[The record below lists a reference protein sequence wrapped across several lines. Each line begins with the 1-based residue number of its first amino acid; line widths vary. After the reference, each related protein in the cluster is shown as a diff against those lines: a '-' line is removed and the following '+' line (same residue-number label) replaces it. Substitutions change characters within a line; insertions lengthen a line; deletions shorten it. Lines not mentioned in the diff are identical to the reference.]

1 MCFLYT
7 LHVCQLEMMR
17 LITNNTHALSS
28 INKCKNPFANELR
41 VSRNLEQR
49 GSRHWQVSNGCL
61 ISQFSNESKN
71 ECYFLCFHSLTK
83 FTLTFQRTESECS
96 DGAAAAST
104 PADIEGPSTSN
115 DPETPDG
122 NKDGKKKKNRCLS
135 CKKKVGLTGESDTL
149 FSFLSLL
156 H

>member
-1 MCFLYT
+1 MSLKSECSFF
-7 LHVCQLEMMR
+7 V
-17 LITNNTHALSS
+17 
-28 INKCKNPFANELR
+28 
-41 VSRNLEQR
+41 
-49 GSRHWQVSNGCL
+49 
-61 ISQFSNESKN
+61 FSFIDK
-71 ECYFLCFHSLTK
+71 K
-83 FTLTFQRTESECS
+83 TFQRTESECS